1 MPLTT
6 RDDRTHETDWGL
18 PPDPTFRRRGAVVVA
33 AVAVYASVIAVF
45 TGLTVQIGGNP
56 IPGIILISGLGLF
69 DLMTVGSQV
78 LRKVGAQPVAKGA
91 EPRLENLVAGLV
103 EKMGLRAPRLYVF
116 DAAGSNGFVCRR
128 RGPVMGVSRRAL
140 VELNRTELEGLIAQC
155 LVRTHSSSLRLAPLA
170 CQARLF
176 ARALGPLVGPTVDL
190 RAAAVTRYP
199 PALIAVLDKCTPA
212 TGRYGPLYFAA
223 EHPSHVP
230 IPDRIAALSD
240 L

>member
-1 MPLTT
+1 MPPTART
-6 RDDRTHETDWGL
+6 DRTHETDWGL
-18 PPDPTFRRRGAVVVA
+18 PPDLTLRRRGAVVVVA
-33 AVAVYASVIAVF
+33 LAVYASVIAVF
-45 TGLTVQIGGNP
+45 TGITVQIGGNP

-69 DLMTVGSQV
+69 DLMTVGSQI
-78 LRKVGAQPVAKGA
+78 LRKVDARPVADGA
-91 EPRLENLVAGLV
+91 EPRLENLAAGLV
-103 EKMGLRAPRLYVF
+103 EKMGIRAPRLYVF
-116 DAAGSNGFVCRR
+116 DAAGPNGFVCRR

-140 VELNRTELEGLIAQC
+140 AELNRTELEGLIAQC

-176 ARALGPLVGPTVDL
+176 ARALGPLVGPTEDV
-190 RAAAVTRYP
+190 RAAAVTHYP
-199 PALIAVLDKCTPA
+199 PALVSVLEKCAPA

-223 EHPSHVP
+223 EHPSHVA